1 VKLITTIRDQEWRRS
16 RKSGSGTRT
25 WECQPDSEI
34 PVDLLQQQ
42 MTTVLLCWPLLLLAD
57 SS

>member
-1 VKLITTIRDQEWRRS
+1 LQRGELITTIGEWEWRRS
-16 RKSGSGTRT
+16 RKSGSGMRT

-42 MTTVLLCWPLLLLAD
+42 MTTRAVVLAVTAAG
-57 SS
+57 